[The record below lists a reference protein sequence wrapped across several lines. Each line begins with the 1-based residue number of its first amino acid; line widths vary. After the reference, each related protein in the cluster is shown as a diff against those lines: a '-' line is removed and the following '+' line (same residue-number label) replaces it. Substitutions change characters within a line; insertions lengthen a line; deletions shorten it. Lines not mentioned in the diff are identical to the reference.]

1 MFHFFFCVDGWNNRY
16 SCCFA
21 TGISYWIFV
30 FCLHGWPEPSSS
42 CWLWW
47 RLLQG
52 VYHCKLR
59 SLKYEIFYCNLW
71 ICIKILFFN
80 IDLGTILPYTFTVLC
95 TSISNPVVAVV
106 FCLDFDGIGSSI
118 ISILLVNQWL
128 DISPVCQKVIFIL
141 C

>member
-1 MFHFFFCVDGWNNRY
+1 MFHFFSFCVDGWNNRY
-16 SCCFA
+16 SCRFA

-30 FCLHGWPEPSSS
+30 FCLHGWPEPSRL
-42 CWLWW
+42 CWVWW

-52 VYHCKLR
+52 VYHSKLP
-59 SLKYEIFYCNLW
+59 SLKYEIFTNLDR
-71 ICIKILFFN
+71 CIKILFFN

-95 TSISNPVVAVV
+95 ASINNSVVAVV
-106 FCLDFDGIGSSI
+106 FCLYSDGIGSHI

-128 DISPVCQKVIFIL
+128 DISPVCQKVISIL